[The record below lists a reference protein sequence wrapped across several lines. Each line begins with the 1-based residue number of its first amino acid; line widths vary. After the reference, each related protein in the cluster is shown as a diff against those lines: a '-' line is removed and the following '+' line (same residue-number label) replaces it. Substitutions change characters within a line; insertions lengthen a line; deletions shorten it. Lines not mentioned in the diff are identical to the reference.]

1 MAAPHD
7 MVRTIRRAVWPLKL
21 DLLTRRSLLM
31 AAVWLI
37 IVNTFALIAFN
48 RLNLSPDTA
57 FEWMSAGT
65 VRSVQPSWNVIDLH
79 NRWDAYW
86 YLDIAQNGYYLRG
99 EKDIANVVFFPLYPL
114 LVRMLGPLAG
124 GNLVLAGWILSSVFL
139 GLALCMLTRLAQEFH
154 PEIDPLLPA
163 AFLLVFPAA
172 FFLNALYSESL
183 FLFLSLSTVLWALR
197 RNFFLAS
204 ICAAL
209 ASATRIAGVFL
220 CVLLVVE
227 FVQANGWRAL
237 LTRRA
242 WPLAWAPAGALAF
255 FVYHWI
261 AFGDFFLYLRV
272 QSLYGRD
279 FEMEAVDYAIRN
291 NPDLV
296 NTAYDLAFTA
306 MAILMGIIALRR
318 FRISYGLYMLISLG
332 IALSSGTDLGVARY
346 SMVLFPIYY
355 IAAGIRSSV
364 GRSAWLFGS
373 ALLLAL
379 NIICFVNHYWAG

>member
-1 MAAPHD
+1 
-7 MVRTIRRAVWPLKL
+7 MVRAIRSAVWPLPL
-21 DLLTRRSLLM
+21 ELLTRRSLLM

-37 IVNTFALIAFN
+37 IVNAFALIAFN
-48 RLNLSPDTA
+48 RLNLAPDTA

-65 VRSVQPSWNVIDLH
+65 VRPVQPSWDIIDLH

-139 GLALCMLTRLAQEFH
+139 GLAVCLLTRLTQEFH

-172 FFLNALYSESL
+172 FFLNAVYSESL

-204 ICAAL
+204 VCAAL

-279 FEMEAVDYAIRN
+279 FEMEAADYAIRN
-291 NPDLV
+291 GPDLV
-296 NTAYDLAFTA
+296 NTVYDLAFA
-306 MAILMGIIALRR
+306 AIAILMGIVALRR
-318 FRISYGLYMLISLG
+318 LRASYGVYTLISLG

>member
-1 MAAPHD
+1 MATLHD
-7 MVRTIRRAVWPLKL
+7 MVRAIRSAVWPLQL
-21 DLLTRRSLLM
+21 ELLTRRSLLM

-37 IVNTFALIAFN
+37 IVNAFALIAFN
-48 RLNLSPDTA
+48 RLNLAPDTA

-65 VRSVQPSWNVIDLH
+65 VRPVQPSWDIIELH

-139 GLALCMLTRLAQEFH
+139 GLAVCLLTRLTQEFH
-154 PEIDPLLPA
+154 PEIDPLLPN

-172 FFLNALYSESL
+172 FFLNAVYSESL

-204 ICAAL
+204 VCAAL

-279 FEMEAVDYAIRN
+279 FEMEAADYAIRN
-291 NPDLV
+291 GPDLV
-296 NTAYDLAFTA
+296 NTVYDLAFAA
-306 MAILMGIIALRR
+306 MAILMGIVALRR
-318 FRISYGLYMLISLG
+318 LRASYGVYMLISLG

>member
-1 MAAPHD
+1 
-7 MVRTIRRAVWPLKL
+7 MVRAIRSAVWPLQL
-21 DLLTRRSLLM
+21 ELLTRRSLLM

-37 IVNTFALIAFN
+37 IVNAFALIAFN
-48 RLNLSPDTA
+48 RLNLAPDTA

-65 VRSVQPSWNVIDLH
+65 VRPVQPSWDIIELH

-99 EKDIANVVFFPLYPL
+99 DKDIANVVFFPLYPL

-139 GLALCMLTRLAQEFH
+139 GLAVCLLTRLTQEFH
-154 PEIDPLLPA
+154 PEIDPLLPT

-172 FFLNALYSESL
+172 FFLNAVYSESL

-204 ICAAL
+204 VCAAL

-279 FEMEAVDYAIRN
+279 FEMEAADYAIRN
-291 NPDLV
+291 GPDLV
-296 NTAYDLAFTA
+296 NTVYDLAFAA
-306 MAILMGIIALRR
+306 MAILMGIVALRR
-318 FRISYGLYMLISLG
+318 LRASYGVYMLISLG